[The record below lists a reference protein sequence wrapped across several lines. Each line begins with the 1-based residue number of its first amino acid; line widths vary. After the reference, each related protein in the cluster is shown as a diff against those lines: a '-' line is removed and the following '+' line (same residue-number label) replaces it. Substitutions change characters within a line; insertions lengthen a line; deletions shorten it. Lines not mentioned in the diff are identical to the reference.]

1 MIRVEKAAVLG
12 AGTMGAQ
19 IAAHLA
25 NARIPTL
32 LLDIVPREEV
42 SEARPLGRATEAH
55 DAKSG
60 TLPDGRASAPSRS
73 DAKTE
78 DRNAIARAGFEAA
91 RKAKP
96 AAFFTSELASLVTVG
111 NFDDDLAK
119 LKACDL
125 IIEAVVENLEIK
137 RSLYEKIE
145 QHRRPGSVVASNTSG
160 IPLKQLAEGR
170 SEDFRANF
178 LGMHF
183 FNPPRYMHLVELIRT
198 EWTKPE
204 VSCSMFGFLDERL
217 GKGVV
222 VAKDRPNFIA
232 NRVGTFGALVTIRA
246 MLDDGYSIEEIDKI
260 TGPAAGRPKTAT
272 FRTFDLV
279 GLDVFAHVVKNL
291 HENLPDDP
299 DREMFVMPDF
309 IAGMIERKLLGNKTK
324 AGFYRKQKG
333 ETDKR
338 EIWALDPA
346 TLDYKPAEKVK
357 LPSLEMAK
365 NIEDTAERIKT
376 LAWSKDRAGAF
387 LWKTLSRTLCYAA
400 DRIPEIADTVVEIDR
415 AMQWGFNWELGP
427 FGVWDAIGVEKSVA
441 KLEEEGRTVP
451 ANVQKMLDAGAK
463 SFYKQENGQR
473 FYFDFPSAQYVPA
486 AEPPGTIILKSLKDR
501 GTGVPPLNHAQDA
514 RATTAVIKKNSGASL
529 IDLGDGVACLEFHS
543 KMNSIGGD
551 TLEMLKSALNE
562 VEKNFVGLVVG
573 NQGQNFSVGANLMLM
588 LMEAQDEN
596 WEELDLIGRY
606 FQQSVMSLRYS
617 PKPVVVAPFQMVFG
631 GGCEMV
637 LHADRVRAS
646 AETYIGLVEVGVG
659 IIPAGCGTKEMLVRA
674 LDSIP
679 HDMKD
684 ADPFP
689 FVKRAFET
697 IALAKVATS
706 AEEARGF
713 GFLSADDTVSMNR
726 DRLIADAKKEVLAL
740 AASGYVQPQQRTDIL
755 ALGNPALATLKLGVH
770 MMKRAGYI
778 SDHDAL
784 IGEKLARILTGGD
797 LNHATQV
804 SEQYLLDLE
813 REAFLSLIGTRK
825 SQDRIAHMLKTG
837 KPLRN

>member
-1 MIRVEKAAVLG
+1 
-12 AGTMGAQ
+12 MGAQ

-25 NARIPTL
+25 NAGIPTL
-32 LLDIVPREEV
+32 LLDIVPRDDQTD
-42 SEARPLGRATEAH
+42 RA
-55 DAKSG
+55 
-60 TLPDGRASAPSRS
+60 P
-73 DAKTE
+73 

-91 RKAKP
+91 KKAKP
-96 AAFFTSELASLVTVG
+96 AAFFTSDLSSLVTVG
-111 NFDDDLAK
+111 NFEDDLAQ
-119 LKACDL
+119 LKDCDL

-137 RSLYEKIE
+137 RSLYEKVE
-145 QHRRPGSVVASNTSG
+145 QHRRPGSIIASNTSG
-160 IPLKQLAEGR
+160 IPLQQLAEGR
-170 SEDFRANF
+170 SEDFRAHF

-232 NRVGTFGALVTIRA
+232 NRVGTFGALHTIRT

-299 DREMFVMPDF
+299 DREMFVMPEF

-333 ETDKR
+333 EGDKR

-400 DRIPEIADTVVEIDR
+400 DRIPEIANTVVEIDR

-427 FGVWDAIGVEKSVA
+427 FEVWDAIGVEKSVA
-441 KLEEEGRTVP
+441 KLKEEGRTVP
-451 ANVQKMLDAGAK
+451 TNLQKMLDAGAK

-501 GTGVPPLNHAQDA
+501 GTGVPPVNHAQDA

-562 VEKNFVGLVVG
+562 VEKNFAGLVVG

-637 LHADRVRAS
+637 LHADRVRAA

-706 AEEARGF
+706 AEEARGL
-713 GFLSADDTVSMNR
+713 GFLSADDSVSMNR

>member
-1 MIRVEKAAVLG
+1 MLIQYYLAAMISVKTAAVLG

-25 NARIPTL
+25 NAGVPTL
-32 LLDIVPREEV
+32 LLDIVPREETQQAV
-42 SEARPLGRATEAH
+42 SETRP
-55 DAKSG
+55 S
-60 TLPDGRASAPSRS
+60 GRAS
-73 DAKTE
+73 
-78 DRNAIARAGFEAA
+78 DRNSVARAGFEAA

-96 AAFFTSELASLVTVG
+96 AAFFSSDLASLVSVG
-111 NFDDDLAK
+111 NFEDDLPK
-119 LKACDL
+119 LQDCDL
-125 IIEAVVENLEIK
+125 IIEAVVENLDIK
-137 RSLYEKIE
+137 RSLFENVE
-145 QHRRPGSVVASNTSG
+145 QHRRPGSVIASNTSG
-160 IPLKQLAEGR
+160 IPLRQLAAGR
-170 SEDFRANF
+170 SEDFRAHF

-232 NRVGTFGALVTIRA
+232 NRIGTFGALVTIRT
-246 MLDDGYSIEEIDKI
+246 MLEDGYSIEEVDKI

-291 HENLPDDP
+291 HENLPDDLE
-299 DREMFVMPDF
+299 REVFVMPEF
-309 IAGMIERKLLGNKTK
+309 VTKMIEKGLLGNKTK
-324 AGFYRKQKG
+324 AGFYQRKKSDG
-333 ETDKR
+333 DKP
-338 EIWALDPA
+338 EIWTLDTT
-346 TLDYKPAEKVK
+346 TLDYRPSQKVK
-357 LPSLEMAK
+357 LPSLELAK
-365 NIEDTAERIKT
+365 NIEDTRERLKT
-376 LAWSKDRAGAF
+376 LVWSKDRVGAF
-387 LWKTLSRTLCYAA
+387 LWKTLSRALCYAA

-415 AMQWGFNWELGP
+415 AMRWGFNWELGP
-427 FGVWDAIGVEKSVA
+427 FEVWDAIGVEKSVA
-441 KLEEEGRTVP
+441 KLKEEGRNTP
-451 ANVQKMLDAGAK
+451 PNVQSMIDAGVK
-463 SFYKQENGQR
+463 SFYRKKDGQH
-473 FYFDFPSAQYVPA
+473 FYYDFASEEYRPLAD
-486 AEPPGTIILKSLKDR
+486 PPGTINLKSLKDR
-501 GTGVPPLNHAQDA
+501 GTGVPPVNHAQDA

-529 IDLGDGVACLEFHS
+529 IDLGDGVAGLEFHS

-551 TLEMLKSALNE
+551 TLEMLKFAIGE
-562 VEKNFVGLVVG
+562 TEKNFVGLVVG
-573 NQGQNFSVGANLMLM
+573 NQGVNFSVGANLMLM

-596 WEELDLIGRY
+596 WEELDMIGRF
-606 FQQSVMSLRYS
+606 FQSSVMSLRYS
-617 PKPVVVAPFQMVFG
+617 AKPVVVAPFQMVFG

-637 LHADRVRAS
+637 LHADRVRAA

-679 HDMKD
+679 ADMKD

-706 AEEARGF
+706 AEEARAF
-713 GFLSADDTVSMNR
+713 GFLRDEDSISMNP

-740 AASGYVQPQQRTDIL
+740 AAGGYVQPQQRTDLL

-770 MMKRAGYI
+770 LMKRAGYI

-797 LNHATQV
+797 LNHPTRV

-813 REAFLSLIGTRK
+813 REAFLSLCGERKTQERIG
-825 SQDRIAHMLKTG
+825 HMLKTG

>member
-1 MIRVEKAAVLG
+1 MLIQYYLAAMIQVKKAAVLG

-25 NARIPTL
+25 NAGIPAL
-32 LLDIVPREEV
+32 LLDIVPKDQ
-42 SEARPLGRATEAH
+42 AQ
-55 DAKSG
+55 
-60 TLPDGRASAPSRS
+60 
-73 DAKTE
+73 
-78 DRNAIARAGFEAA
+78 DRNAIARAGLEAA
-91 RKAKP
+91 KKAKP
-96 AAFFTSELASLVTVG
+96 AAFFTADRTAVITIG
-111 NFDDDLAK
+111 NFEDDLPQ
-119 LKACDL
+119 LKDCDL
-125 IIEAVVENLEIK
+125 IIEAVVENLGIK
-137 RSLYEKIE
+137 RSLYEKVE

-160 IPLKQLAEGR
+160 IPLAQLAEGR
-170 SEDFRANF
+170 SDDFRAHF

-183 FNPPRYMHLVELIRT
+183 FNPPRYMHLVEIIRT

-232 NRVGTFGALVTIRA
+232 NRIGTYGALVTMQT
-246 MLDDGYSIEEIDKI
+246 MLTAGYSIEEVDKI
-260 TGPAAGRPKTAT
+260 TGPATGRPKTAT

-299 DREMFVMPDF
+299 EREIFVMPDF
-309 IAGMIERKLLGNKTK
+309 VTRMIERGLLGNKTK
-324 AGFYRKQKG
+324 AGFYQRKQG
-333 ETDKR
+333 AENKR
-338 EIWALDPA
+338 EIWTLDTA
-346 TLDYKPAEKVK
+346 TLDYRAGQKVK
-357 LPSLEMAK
+357 LPSLDMAK
-365 NIEDTAERIKT
+365 NIEDTRERLQALT
-376 LAWSKDRAGAF
+376 WAKDRVGAF
-387 LWKTLSRTLCYAA
+387 LWQTLSRTLCYTAE
-400 DRIPEIADTVVEIDR
+400 RIPEIADTIVEVDR
-415 AMQWGFNWELGP
+415 AMRWGFNWELGP
-427 FGVWDAIGVEKSVA
+427 FEVWDAIGVQKSVA
-441 KLEEEGRTVP
+441 RLKEEGRPVP
-451 ANVQKMLDAGAK
+451 ANVERLLAAGAK
-463 SFYKQENGQR
+463 TFYKQENGQR
-473 FYFDFPSAQYVPA
+473 FYFDFGSGEYRPLAD
-486 AEPPGTIILKSLKDR
+486 PPGTIILKSLKDR
-501 GTGVPPLNHAQDA
+501 TG
-514 RATTAVIKKNSGASL
+514 VIKKNSGASM
-529 IDLGDGVACLEFHS
+529 IDLGDGIAGVEFHS

-551 TLEMLKSALNE
+551 TLEMLRFAIAE
-562 VEKNFVGLVVG
+562 TEKNFVGLVVG
-573 NQGQNFSVGANLMLM
+573 NQGVNFSVGANLMLM

-596 WEELDLIGRY
+596 WEELEMIGRY

-617 PKPVVVAPFQMVFG
+617 AKPVVVAPFQMVFG

-637 LHADRVRAS
+637 LHADRVRAA

-659 IIPAGCGTKEMLVRA
+659 IIPAGCGTKEMLLRA
-674 LDSIP
+674 MDSIP
-679 HDMKD
+679 AGMKD

-706 AEEARGF
+706 AEEARDF
-713 GFLSADDTVSMNR
+713 GFLRDEDSISMNG
-726 DRLIADAKKEVLAL
+726 DRLIADAKKQVLAL
-740 AASGYVQPQQRTDIL
+740 AASGYVPPQPRTDIL

-770 MMKRAGYI
+770 LMKRAGYI

-797 LNHATQV
+797 LNHATRV

-825 SQDRIAHMLKTG
+825 SQDRIGHMLKTG